1 LDNTQFFQHIAVTML
16 EKYLPKAKY
25 ALKNMQSYLE
35 SERNSSSIIN
45 EQYKEMGNVLENAE
59 YYLSDAESFF
69 NQNKLELGILSIG
82 YAEGLIDAL
91 RFQKNINP
99 WLS

>member
-1 LDNTQFFQHIAVTML
+1 MD
-16 EKYLPKAKY
+16 
-25 ALKNMQSYLE
+25 
-35 SERNSSSIIN
+35 
-45 EQYKEMGNVLENAE
+45 NVLENAE

>member
-1 LDNTQFFQHIAVTML
+1 M
-16 EKYLPKAKY
+16 YP
-25 ALKNMQSYLE
+25 
-35 SERNSSSIIN
+35 
-45 EQYKEMGNVLENAE
+45 VLENAE
-59 YYLSDAESFF
+59 YYLLDAERFF
-69 NQNKLELGILSIG
+69 NQNKFELGILSIG

>member
-1 LDNTQFFQHIAVTML
+1 MD
-16 EKYLPKAKY
+16 
-25 ALKNMQSYLE
+25 
-35 SERNSSSIIN
+35 
-45 EQYKEMGNVLENAE
+45 NVLENAE
-59 YYLSDAESFF
+59 YYLLDAERFF

>member
-1 LDNTQFFQHIAVTML
+1 
-16 EKYLPKAKY
+16 
-25 ALKNMQSYLE
+25 LKNMKSYLE
-35 SERNSSSIIN
+35 SERNSSSILN
-45 EQYKEMGNVLENAE
+45 EQYKEMDNVLENAE
-59 YYLSDAESFF
+59 YYLWDAERFF